1 MKKSKKIILSIG
13 TIIPVL
19 VGTVGISASCKDKAK
34 DKLIKLKGKVS
45 GTNNQTET
53 STEVK

>member
-13 TIIPVL
+13 TVVPVL
-19 VGTVGISASCKDKAK
+19 VGTVGISASCKNRK
-34 DKLIKLKGKVS
+34 DKLLTLKGKIS

>member
-13 TIIPVL
+13 TVVPVL
-19 VGTVGISASCKDKAK
+19 VGTVGISASCKNRAK
-34 DKLIKLKGKVS
+34 DKLLTLKGKIS